1 VIYTVTLNP
10 TLDKTL
16 AVPRLEPGTIHRARL
31 VRQDLGGK
39 GVNVSRALRALGV
52 SSRLLGFLGGGV
64 GEAMRRGLVAE
75 GYDCAFLEV
84 EGDTRQNLTLFDEA
98 TGVYTKINEP
108 GATVTAGD
116 LAALEAQLR
125 DLASPGDLWAFS
137 GSLPPGAPPDA
148 YARLVHFVQRA
159 GARAFLDTSE
169 EALREGLKARP
180 YALKPNSEEA
190 AQALGQPVETDAD
203 HVAAARR
210 LYELGIPLVCLSR
223 GARGLTLALDGALVE
238 AEPPPVPAKS
248 PVGAGDAALAGLIW
262 ATLERCDVAETARR
276 AVACGAAAAMQE
288 GSGVGDRALV
298 EQLIPRVLVQALP

>member
-1 VIYTVTLNP
+1 MIYTVTLNP

-16 AVPRLEPGTIHRARL
+16 SVPRLEPGSVHRARL

-52 SSRLLGFLGGGV
+52 SSRLLGVLGGGV

-75 GYDCAFLEV
+75 GYDCAFHEV
-84 EGDTRQNLTLFDEA
+84 EGETRQNLTLFDEA

-108 GATVTAGD
+108 GATVTASD
-116 LAALEAQLR
+116 LAALEAQVR

-137 GSLPPGAPPDA
+137 GSLPPGAPPDT
-148 YARLVHFVQRA
+148 YARLVTFVQRA

-180 YALKPNSEEA
+180 YASKPNSEEA
-190 AQALGQPVETDAD
+190 AQALGQLVETDAD

-210 LYELGIPLVCLSR
+210 LYELGVPLVCLSR
-223 GARGLTLALDGALVE
+223 GARGLTLVLGGVLVE
-238 AEPPPVPAKS
+238 AEPPQVPAKS
-248 PVGAGDAALAGLIW
+248 PVGSGDAALAGLIW
-262 ATLERCDVAETARR
+262 AAMEGCDAAATARR
-276 AVACGAAAAMQE
+276 AAACGAAAAMQE
-288 GSGVGDRALV
+288 GTGVGDRALV
-298 EQLIPRVLVQALP
+298 ERLISRIRVHTLP